1 MKLIKGLLVFLL
13 GYFFIYIIKNFKTT
27 LKKIVFISEFVDEEE
42 TNSKDMYLI
51 VIFYTVFFMLN
62 FLKIIVKLFVNSLRP
77 TNGSAFTPSQSVFGT
92 QYSLT
97 LSQFL

>member
-13 GYFFIYIIKNFKTT
+13 GYFFIYIIKNFKKT

-51 VIFYTVFFMLN
+51 VIFYTIFFMLN
-62 FLKIIVKLFVNSLRP
+62 F
-77 TNGSAFTPSQSVFGT
+77 
-92 QYSLT
+92 
-97 LSQFL
+97 

>member
-27 LKKIVFISEFVDEEE
+27 LKKIVLIGEFVDEEE

-62 FLKIIVKLFVNSLRP
+62 F
-77 TNGSAFTPSQSVFGT
+77 
-92 QYSLT
+92 
-97 LSQFL
+97 

>member
-13 GYFFIYIIKNFKTT
+13 GYFFIYIIKNFKKT

-62 FLKIIVKLFVNSLRP
+62 F
-77 TNGSAFTPSQSVFGT
+77 
-92 QYSLT
+92 
-97 LSQFL
+97 